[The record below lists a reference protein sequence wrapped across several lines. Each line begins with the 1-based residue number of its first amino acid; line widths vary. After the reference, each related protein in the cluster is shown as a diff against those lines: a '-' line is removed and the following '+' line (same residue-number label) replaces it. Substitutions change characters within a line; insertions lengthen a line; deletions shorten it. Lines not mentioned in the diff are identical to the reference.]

1 MKFQIEGF
9 FMIGKV
15 REQIIYMDFLRVF
28 AAFAV
33 IVLHAAAPLLKKMA
47 EGEMIQFMHG
57 NIIDSATRWCV
68 PIFFM
73 ISGALLLNSKREF
86 DLTFFLKKRFDKILI
101 PFLVFS
107 VIYFYINNKGFDITQ
122 FILKFA
128 NNAIAG
134 HLWFFYA
141 MIAVYLFS
149 PVLILFVKHSSQRIN
164 LFVLLVWFF
173 FCSLFPFL
181 NGLIPLLKINF
192 FGPFGIYLGYFL
204 LGYVLFTKD
213 FSRVER
219 LLIYVLGVLS
229 YFITFYGTYYYTHEQ
244 GGTFFPI
251 FYTYNSPNVLLM
263 SIAIFVFFKYNCN
276 FKMKNTKVLTKIS
289 SLTFGVY
296 LIHPYF
302 LGISMRNTH
311 FNFLYNDHLLITIP
325 LIGMTVFI
333 ICLILSYIISIIPII
348 KKVI

>member
-1 MKFQIEGF
+1 MKENV
-9 FMIGKV
+9 K
-15 REQIIYMDFLRVF
+15 EQIIYMDFLRIF

-47 EGEMIQFMHG
+47 EGETTLFMHG
-57 NIIDSATRWCV
+57 NLIDSATRWCV

-73 ISGALLLNSKREF
+73 ISGALLLNSKRDF
-86 DLTFFLKKRFDKILI
+86 DLAFFLKKRFNKILI

-107 VIYFYINNKGFDITQ
+107 VIYFYINNKGFDIIQ
-122 FILKFA
+122 FILKLA
-128 NNAIAG
+128 NNAIAS

-149 PVLILFVKHSSQRIN
+149 PVLILFVKHSSQKIN
-164 LFVLLVWFF
+164 LFVLLVWFL

-181 NGLIPLLKINF
+181 NGLNPLFKINF

-204 LGYVLFTKD
+204 LGYVLFTND
-213 FSRVER
+213 FSKKTRF
-219 LLIYVLGVLS
+219 LIYVLGVLS
-229 YFITFYGTYYYTHEQ
+229 YFITFNGTFYYTQEQ
-244 GGTFFPI
+244 AGNFFPI
-251 FYTYNSPNVLLM
+251 FYTYNSPNVLMM

-276 FKMKNTKVLTKIS
+276 FKMNNTKVLTKIS

-302 LGISMRNTH
+302 LGISMRNSQ

-325 LIGMTVFI
+325 LIGLTVFLI
-333 ICLILSYIISIIPII
+333 SLILSYIISIIPIV

>member
-1 MKFQIEGF
+1 MKENVKG
-9 FMIGKV
+9 
-15 REQIIYMDFLRVF
+15 QIIYMDFLRIF

-33 IVLHAAAPLLKKMA
+33 IVLHASAPLLKKMA
-47 EGEMIQFMHG
+47 EGEPTQFMHG
-57 NIIDSATRWCV
+57 NLIDSATRWCV

-73 ISGALLLNSKREF
+73 ISGALLLNSKRDF

-107 VIYFYINNKGFDITQ
+107 VIYFYINHKGFDITQ
-122 FILKFA
+122 FILKLA
-128 NNAIAG
+128 NNAIAS

-149 PVLILFVKHSSQRIN
+149 PVLILFVKHSTQRIN
-164 LFVLLVWFF
+164 LFVLLVWFL

-181 NGLIPLLKINF
+181 NGLNPLFKINF

-204 LGYVLFTKD
+204 LGYVLFTRD
-213 FSRVER
+213 FSKKER
-219 LLIYVLGVLS
+219 ALIYILGVLS
-229 YFITFYGTYYYTHEQ
+229 YFITFYGTFDYTQ
-244 GGTFFPI
+244 ARGGHFFPL
-251 FYTYNSPNVLLM
+251 FYTYNSPNVLMM
-263 SIAIFVFFKYNCN
+263 SIAIFVFFKYQVN

-302 LGISMRNTH
+302 LGISMRNSQ
-311 FNFLYNDHLLITIP
+311 FNFLYNDHLLFTIP
-325 LIGMTVFI
+325 LIGLTVFLI
-333 ICLILSYIISIIPII
+333 SLILSYIISIIPIV
-348 KKVI
+348 KRVI